1 MKEKNHS
8 NKYTMLIEPRKSAV
22 NKENQEKEKKKQKNE
37 KRGWRNEKVRVNPP
51 RGGARVTNTQ
61 QANLLKNLKKVLDR
75 DKRAV
80 VI

>member
-37 KRGWRNEKVRVNPP
+37 KRG
-51 RGGARVTNTQ
+51 
-61 QANLLKNLKKVLDR
+61 
-75 DKRAV
+75 
-80 VI
+80 